1 MTNSGLN
8 YVEDSNK
15 ARQYDTHYAI
25 ANSISSTE
33 PSLHSQ
39 PSPSSDYEE
48 YLLRCEA
55 VLFFF
60 LSNRQLFSNDIMI
73 WA

>member
-15 ARQYDTHYAI
+15 ALQYDTHYAI

-48 YLLRCEA
+48 YL
-55 VLFFF
+55 VLSVNK
-60 LSNRQLFSNDIMI
+60 LSCSSSSSIGYIKLL
-73 WA
+73 

>member
-8 YVEDSNK
+8 NVEDSNK

-25 ANSISSTE
+25 ANNISSIE
-33 PSLHSQ
+33 PSLPSL

-48 YLLRCEA
+48 YLLSVNKLSCSCSSLL
-55 VLFFF
+55 LFFIISF
-60 LSNRQLFSNDIMI
+60 YAHS
-73 WA
+73 